1 MKKITETVA
10 LLVFLSFLI
19 TSLQQIGMVKA
30 ESTTFID
37 VDGNVVP
44 STAPIQRVE
53 NVYTL
58 TGDIDRIMVERNYT
72 ILDGNGHTLSGVFDA
87 VFLRD
92 VRNVTIKNLIIT
104 GGEVGIG
111 LYRCSYIII
120 SNNTITGV
128 SAPIPEVQTT
138 AGIVVSGG
146 GYNII
151 TGNLITNNYGA
162 IAIGND
168 AMHNIV
174 FGNNVTDNIYGI
186 RIGKASDNTIQHNNF
201 VNNSL
206 HVDVGEDSN
215 NIIWDNGEEGNYWS
229 NYTGTDDNGDGIGES
244 PYIIDESNQDN
255 YPLVNVIPEFPS
267 WTILPLLITTTLLIL
282 IYKKRLPKKHQNQKK
297 SFILGD

>member
-30 ESTTFID
+30 ESTIFID

-44 STAPIQRVE
+44 NTAPIQRVE
-53 NVYTL
+53 DVYTL

-111 LYRCSYIII
+111 LYRCSYIIV

-229 NYTGTDDNGDGIGES
+229 NYTGTDDNGDGIGDS

-267 WTILPLLITTTLLIL
+267 WTILPLLITTILLIL
-282 IYKKRLPKKHQNQKK
+282 IYKKRLPKRHQNQKK

>member
-30 ESTTFID
+30 ESTIFID

-53 NVYTL
+53 DVYTL

-111 LYRCSYIII
+111 LYRCSYIIV

-229 NYTGTDDNGDGIGES
+229 NYTGTDDNGDGIGDS

-267 WTILPLLITTTLLIL
+267 WTILPLLITTILLIL

>member
-30 ESTTFID
+30 ESTIFID

-53 NVYTL
+53 DVYTL

-111 LYRCSYIII
+111 LYRCSYIIV

-229 NYTGTDDNGDGIGES
+229 NYTGTDDNGDGIGDS

-267 WTILPLLITTTLLIL
+267 WTILPLLITTILLIL
-282 IYKKRLPKKHQNQKK
+282 IYKKRLPKRHQNQKK

>member
-30 ESTTFID
+30 ESTIFID

-44 STAPIQRVE
+44 NTAPIQRVE
-53 NVYTL
+53 DVYTL

-111 LYRCSYIII
+111 LYRCSYIIV

-229 NYTGTDDNGDGIGES
+229 NYTGTDDNGDGIGDS

-267 WTILPLLITTTLLIL
+267 WTILPLLITTILLIL

>member
-37 VDGNVVP
+37 VDENVVP